1 MKDSKVLVVNL
12 SSVCTEL
19 ARHLVLSGINLV
31 LVDSEVAGH
40 SNSLVSDDD
49 TETDFLF
56 SKDDIGKVR
65 GEVVKS
71 KLEEMNPFVKIEFD
85 SKLTTQSLHAA

>member
-56 SKDDIGKVR
+56 SKDDIGKV
-65 GEVVKS
+65 VS
-71 KLEEMNPFVKIEFD
+71 TL
-85 SKLTTQSLHAA
+85 LTRRLL